1 MWIGNHFHILL
12 RIFKSLLGLLLKVVF
27 VYDLCSAPIAH
38 LIRNCIILPILKTV
52 SFRSIFIQKSKS
64 DAICHFI
71 FERAKSFDKLNYF
84 EVILIKF
91 SVCLCKKVWSHR
103 TNKFWGVITGICL
116 VNKLLQYNTK
126 FWLPYPY
133 FHSHKRRAMGCTP
146 NSFFRWHLF
155 LRTKSFE
162 LFQRPLVQQRSKLCS
177 MSNHRENDSL

>member
-1 MWIGNHFHILL
+1 MQVCNISVI
-12 RIFKSLLGLLLKVVF
+12 
-27 VYDLCSAPIAH
+27 
-38 LIRNCIILPILKTV
+38 CIIGVIVSITLFYLYWKLFHSEVFSLKNQTQTQ
-52 SFRSIFIQKSKS
+52 SAIFFSNELNYLI
-64 DAICHFI
+64 
-71 FERAKSFDKLNYF
+71 KLNNF

-103 TNKFWGVITGICL
+103 TNKFWGVITGIFL

-126 FWLPYPY
+126 FRLPYPH

-177 MSNHRENDSL
+177 MSNHREYDSL